1 MWHWLGKIPVYQA
14 RRCALIYF
22 NAVVWFVLIVV
33 LGLAAVII

>member
-22 NAVVWFVLIVV
+22 N
-33 LGLAAVII
+33 LAAWLVVGGVLVLML